1 MSVPARR
8 GRNDAAGD
16 TTFDF
21 GSGRSFDTLDVGEP
35 IHPPRQRGGSMLSAT
50 LVLLVLFG
58 GGWAVLQA
66 PADWLAR
73 LGSQVEAITALVRGP
88 EVAVV
93 MSDTSSIATGEQQ
106 GVAAET
112 AAGQIAPMVEQHAS
126 VAADAAT
133 PPDSV
138 PVETGSVEPVAE
150 TEKPQPLPPPRIDPA
165 DPYQRRAVG
174 VGLHPDLSRVLLARM
189 SAADYRNAGY
199 AIDTAI
205 AKTGDG
211 EDFVWPRQRKPEQ
224 ALFRVHFVKGAAA
237 QCRRYVVTVVKDGW
251 STTALPMERCGAQLA
266 GRKANAG
273 AEKSA
278 VSGR

>member
-8 GRNDAAGD
+8 GRNEAAGE

-21 GSGRSFDTLDVGEP
+21 GSGRPFDALDAGEP
-35 IHPPRQRGGSMLSAT
+35 IHPPRERGGSMLSAT

-73 LGSQVEAITALVRGP
+73 LGSQVDAVTALLRPPG
-88 EVAVV
+88 ASVV
-93 MSDTSSIATGEQQ
+93 MSDASSIAIAEPQ
-106 GVAAET
+106 AADA
-112 AAGQIAPMVEQHAS
+112 AAGAIAPMAETQAS

-133 PPDSV
+133 PPDAV
-138 PVETGSVEPVAE
+138 PVETGSVDAAAE
-150 TEKPQPLPPPRIDPA
+150 TEEPQPLPPPRIDPA
-165 DPYQRRAVG
+165 NPYQRRALA
-174 VGLHPDLSRVLLARM
+174 VGLHPDLSRVLLKRM

-205 AKTGDG
+205 AKTADG
-211 EDFVWPRQRKPEQ
+211 ADFVWPRQRRPEQ

-237 QCRRYVVTVVKDGW
+237 QCRRYVVTVVIDGW
-251 STTALPMERCGAQLA
+251 STTALPMERCGAQLT
-266 GRKANAG
+266 GRESNAG
-273 AEKSA
+273 VEKAA